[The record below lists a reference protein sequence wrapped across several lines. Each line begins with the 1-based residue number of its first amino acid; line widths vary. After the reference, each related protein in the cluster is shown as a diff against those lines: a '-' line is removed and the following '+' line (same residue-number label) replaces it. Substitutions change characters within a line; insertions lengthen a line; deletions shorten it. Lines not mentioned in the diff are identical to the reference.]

1 MPDIDDRTQ
10 KEKRTLVLSVRVSK
24 SELEKL
30 KELAAQAG
38 IKSVSTY
45 TRRRGLSQILASSDR
60 ATIRQLTLIGNNLNQ
75 IVRRAHQDGLTHLE
89 DEVYRLVFDTLA
101 PAIRRVGHDH

>member
-24 SELEKL
+24 SELAKL

-60 ATIRQLTLIGNNLNQ
+60 AAIRQLTLLGNNLNQ
-75 IVRRAHQDGLTHLE
+75 LVRLAHKDGLTQLE
-89 DEVYRLVFDTLA
+89 DEVIQLICETLT
-101 PAIRRVGHDH
+101 PAIKRVGK